1 MFDIATL
8 REEMQAIERKIEI
21 ARGKMLK
28 PDDDLINRWVVYS
41 RKLRDAEYRE
51 NGYVTARNGMTGY

>member
-1 MFDIATL
+1 MFDAATL
-8 REEMQAIERKIEI
+8 REELTALEAKLKQNPRDEQALNMYVNY
-21 ARGKMLK
+21 A
-28 PDDDLINRWVVYS
+28 